1 MFCFKALERYDTVG
15 TQLVF
20 TDDYQ
25 TWWGPGWEFDFGL
38 KYTKVRED
46 YMVKKIELI
55 LLYIS
60 KNSFE
65 YHESINLH
73 P

>member
-55 LLYIS
+55 I
-60 KNSFE
+60 
-65 YHESINLH
+65 
-73 P
+73 

>member
-1 MFCFKALERYDTVG
+1 MPYQPTKVWPYLDFTKTKFASDRLENHILLFQALERYDTVG

-38 KYTKVRED
+38 KYTKV
-46 YMVKKIELI
+46 
-55 LLYIS
+55 
-60 KNSFE
+60 
-65 YHESINLH
+65 
-73 P
+73 

>member
-1 MFCFKALERYDTVG
+1 MMVLTTVFFYFQALERYDTVG

-38 KYTKVRED
+38 KYTKVCE
-46 YMVKKIELI
+46 
-55 LLYIS
+55 
-60 KNSFE
+60 N
-65 YHESINLH
+65 
-73 P
+73 

>member
-1 MFCFKALERYDTVG
+1 MPYRLKKEFSYDGLNNRIFYFKALERYDTVG

-38 KYTKVRED
+38 KYTKV
-46 YMVKKIELI
+46 
-55 LLYIS
+55 
-60 KNSFE
+60 
-65 YHESINLH
+65 
-73 P
+73 

>member
-1 MFCFKALERYDTVG
+1 MAINFLNDKHVVEFIILQSRNILFITSVMI
-15 TQLVF
+15 VF

-38 KYTKVRED
+38 KYTKVRDD

-55 LLYIS
+55 LL
-60 KNSFE
+60 
-65 YHESINLH
+65 
-73 P
+73 